1 MKKIFFLAI
10 IAAAS
15 FTAGAQEFNKQL
27 AAARTAY
34 SAGKLEDARFA
45 MQQMLQELDILTG
58 KEVLKLLPVKMQ
70 EQNAVSAKDNVTGA
84 SGFAGVI
91 VHREYGAADKKVEL
105 EIITNSPLI
114 ATLNSLLSL
123 PIIGTSGDNKVI
135 KVGGYKALVQKS
147 TGENDKATYEIQLP
161 LNSSLITL
169 RAPGY
174 TEDQVIKMMNTLAVG
189 DIARVIQ

>member
-1 MKKIFFLAI
+1 MKKIFFLTI

-15 FTAGAQEFNKQL
+15 FGAGAQEFNKQL

-58 KEVLKLLPVKMQ
+58 KEVLKLLPAKMQ

-114 ATLNSLLSL
+114 ATLNSLLSI
-123 PIIGTSGDNKVI
+123 PIIGNSGDNKVI

>member
-1 MKKIFFLAI
+1 MKKILFLTV

-15 FTAGAQEFNKQL
+15 FGANAQEFNKQL

-45 MQQMLQELDILTG
+45 MQQMLQELDMLTG
-58 KEVLKLLPVKMQ
+58 KEVLKLLPAKMQ
-70 EQNAVSAKDNVTGA
+70 EQSAVSAKDNVSGA

-123 PIIGTSGDNKVI
+123 PILGTSGDNKVI